1 MLSLIPWIVIFPLD
15 SIICPLYNWA
25 QLFYASILPKRIMV
39 RSAHNLVIGLLSC
52 SSHQVSLSSRDD
64 VVHFISQ
71 QVDIKAPV
79 KLITIPSVPAELLK
93 MDSVSEPFTSPKC
106 LTSNFSLSHLKI
118 IQQKDNE
125 NSQTYQIEV
134 FVMIHYNVLRTN
146 SQGNV

>member
-1 MLSLIPWIVIFPLD
+1 
-15 SIICPLYNWA
+15 
-25 QLFYASILPKRIMV
+25 MV
-39 RSAHNLVIGLLSC
+39 RSAHNLVIGLLSS

-106 LTSNFSLSHLKI
+106 LTSNFSLSHL
-118 IQQKDNE
+118 
-125 NSQTYQIEV
+125 
-134 FVMIHYNVLRTN
+134 
-146 SQGNV
+146 